1 MGFCKERILNHYT
14 NHLDKLNIS
23 YKLSDYNI
31 KVSPNLFLK
40 HLKFD
45 KKIKEKKIRFILLTD
60 IGEVKVYK
68 LNEEKILLD
77 FLKKEVF

>member
-1 MGFCKERILNHYT
+1 MRLVLWIFELKYHW
-14 NHLDKLNIS
+14 
-23 YKLSDYNI
+23 
-31 KVSPNLFLK
+31 NLFLK

-45 KKIKEKKIRFILLTD
+45 KKVKEKKIRFILISD
-60 IGEVKVYK
+60 IGKVKVYK